1 VLRIAFIYCRL
12 VAIMRHLYRQR
23 KALFIVL
30 LLCMTGIAQFAALV
44 AEPET
49 HHASDHCCL
58 RCHAGPLQFLEASAA
73 PAIAPVFEVVWLTP
87 ATEVATAH
95 DGQLPASPARA
106 PPAA

>member
-1 VLRIAFIYCRL
+1 MRSLR
-12 VAIMRHLYRQR
+12 HHW

-30 LLCMTGIAQFAALV
+30 LLCVTGVAQLSALV
-44 AEPET
+44 SERES

-58 RCHAGPLQFLEASAA
+58 LCHVGPLQFLEASAS

-87 ATEVATAH
+87 AVEASATH
-95 DGQLPASPARA
+95 DALLPSSPARA

>member
-1 VLRIAFIYCRL
+1 
-12 VAIMRHLYRQR
+12 MRHLHRHR

-30 LLCMTGIAQFAALV
+30 LLCVTGVAQFAALV

-58 RCHAGPLQFLEASAA
+58 RCHAGPLQFLEASAS

-87 ATEVATAH
+87 AAEVTTTH
-95 DGQLPASPARA
+95 DVQLPASPARA
-106 PPAA
+106 PPAV

>member
-1 VLRIAFIYCRL
+1 
-12 VAIMRHLYRQR
+12 MRYLHHHR
-23 KALFIVL
+23 KALLIVL
-30 LLCMTGIAQFAALV
+30 LLCVTGIAQFSALV
-44 AEPET
+44 SERET

-58 RCHAGPLQFLEASAA
+58 RCHIGPLQFLGASAS

-95 DGQLPASPARA
+95 DVQLPASPARA